1 MIGQTILIT
10 AVIDSCPSASGNE
23 AVAPAP
29 AKPRE
34 QKRVVGR
41 LGDLVAQL
49 PPALECVNHVRV
61 QRHQAAWVFDRRP
74 ERLGATQRAE
84 RGGLQEGGQIFGWHA
99 PHGKVTVLGQEPV
112 TSRPGR

>member
-10 AVIDSCPSASGNE
+10 AVIDSCPSAARNE

-34 QKRVVGR
+34 QKWVVGQ

-49 PPALECVNHVRV
+49 PPALECVNDVCV
-61 QRHQAAWVFDRRP
+61 QRHRAAWVLDRRP

-84 RGGLQEGGQIFGWHA
+84 RGGLQRY
-99 PHGKVTVLGQEPV
+99 K
-112 TSRPGR
+112 